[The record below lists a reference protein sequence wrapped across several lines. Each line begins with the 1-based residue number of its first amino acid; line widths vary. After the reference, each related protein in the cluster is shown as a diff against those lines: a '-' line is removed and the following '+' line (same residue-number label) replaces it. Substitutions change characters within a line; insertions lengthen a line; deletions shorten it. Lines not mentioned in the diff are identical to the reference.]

1 MKWKEL
7 QDLMKDG
14 SVTVSRVETKVTQK
28 FSILPDD
35 GPLLKIE
42 EIAEDGRTVSACT
55 MNLSAVDDFIGKLIK
70 MRDLMA
76 AMKGSGE

>member
-1 MKWKEL
+1 MRWKEL

-14 SVTVSRVETKVTQK
+14 SITVHRVETKVTQK

-42 EIAEDGRTVSACT
+42 EIAEMEEWLVLVR
-55 MNLSAVDDFIGKLIK
+55 
-70 MRDLMA
+70 
-76 AMKGSGE
+76 